1 MSKIISLLRQ
11 KKKQLSYFLP
21 RKFHVFCLGAAKTVR
36 LVIDHLEG
44 KFNRDQMTKLLKERD
59 SELGLE
65 LESAHPLVY
74 IGHSLCETFPQSK
87 FIITIRNPYKW
98 LGSRLSYHY
107 QAKAKGWDIYRDYF
121 WWKNNKFYNEE
132 EILLK
137 EMGLCSVNTY
147 LKQYQDVY
155 KLLESIPEDRCLF
168 LKTNE
173 LNNSKFKIAEFLDI
187 NPTTLLTRHEN
198 NNNNKINI
206 VEQLPEHFVK
216 NKVMLYCQDIIHKY
230 FPEML
235 NL

>member
-121 WWKNNKFYNEE
+121 WWKNNKLY
-132 EILLK
+132 
-137 EMGLCSVNTY
+137 
-147 LKQYQDVY
+147 D
-155 KLLESIPEDRCLF
+155 
-168 LKTNE
+168 
-173 LNNSKFKIAEFLDI
+173 NNSIKMSRAKYYSQSNFILQLSKIIFTHL
-187 NPTTLLTRHEN
+187 
-198 NNNNKINI
+198 
-206 VEQLPEHFVK
+206 
-216 NKVMLYCQDIIHKY
+216 
-230 FPEML
+230 
-235 NL
+235 